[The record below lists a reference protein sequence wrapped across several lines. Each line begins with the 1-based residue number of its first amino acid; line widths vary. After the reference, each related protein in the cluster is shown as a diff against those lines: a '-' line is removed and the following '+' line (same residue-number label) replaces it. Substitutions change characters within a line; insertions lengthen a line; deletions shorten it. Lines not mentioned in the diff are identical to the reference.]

1 MENVLT
7 EIAAILSTT
16 ADRWKQLINSIPG
29 ELLARN
35 PGPGEWSAVECLQ
48 HMVDAEKL
56 VFPVRIRAFLKGE
69 NFNNFNPNTQV
80 AQNKGVRSPGELVK
94 EFSLLRTSNLELL
107 STLKAADL
115 PRTAQHSELGKVSL
129 KELLHNWAGHDLLH
143 LVQAER
149 AIMQPFIKESGPWRK
164 YYKDHDVEARTG

>member
-1 MENVLT
+1 MEALLM
-7 EIAAILSTT
+7 EIDAILSTT
-16 ADRWKQLINSIPG
+16 ADRWKHLVNTLPAA
-29 ELLARN
+29 LLERN
-35 PGPGEWSAVECLQ
+35 PEPGEWSAVECLQ

-69 NFNNFNPNTQV
+69 NFSNIDPDALV
-80 AQNKGVRSPGELVK
+80 AQNKGLRSAGDLVK
-94 EFSLLRTSNLELL
+94 EFSELRASNLKLL

-115 PRTAQHSELGKVSL
+115 PRTAQHSALGKVSL
-129 KELLHNWAGHDLLH
+129 KELLNNWAGHDLLH

-164 YYKDHDVEARTG
+164 YYKDQDVEKKPG